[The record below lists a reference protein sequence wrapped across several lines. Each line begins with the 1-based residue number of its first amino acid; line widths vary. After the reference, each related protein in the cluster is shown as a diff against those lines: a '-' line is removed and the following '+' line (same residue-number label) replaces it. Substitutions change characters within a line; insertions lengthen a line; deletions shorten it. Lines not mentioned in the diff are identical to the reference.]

1 MELDTVVS
9 LRGKSKGY
17 LATFVLRKTRFYVE
31 LSMKDRSKE
40 SMLKDMKKLINPLS
54 KLALKTD
61 LAKISMVMLF
71 YIMLN
76 RFLAI

>member
-1 MELDTVVS
+1 
-9 LRGKSKGY
+9 
-17 LATFVLRKTRFYVE
+17 
-31 LSMKDRSKE
+31 MKDRSKE
-40 SMLKDMKKLINPLS
+40 SMLKEKKKLINPLP